1 MRITTATPGMSALVR
16 RRNELMSKLAN
27 KLGTMTSSAVYRE
40 RHSLA
45 LTWFRWCEAV
55 QRNYCMR
62 HLVTYTRR
70 IRSIRLMR

>member
-1 MRITTATPGMSALVR
+1 
-16 RRNELMSKLAN
+16 
-27 KLGTMTSSAVYRE
+27 MTSSAVYRE